1 MWVLI
6 RNIAATAAAR
16 EKESRASASNRPFMS
31 NPRRRLVAAVAA
43 ALLAVGVTLSGAAT
57 AVTDPVNGPYPQVH
71 GEMVTG
77 IPSTPSCT
85 DTVVSGYRFHNTAYG
100 SDAPFT
106 GDYVPTCA
114 GPWSKVVLTM
124 SANVHTGTQ
133 FDRIGD
139 VLIGGVEMLHMTTPE
154 GEAGETD
161 WTIQRDVTAYSS
173 VLTMRQPT
181 YFIIGNQTDSTYTGD
196 FYGTLSLTFYGTDAT
211 NPVPAGPDEVLGLN
225 AAVNRGLPT
234 RSGDQPVT
242 SAVTIPVNTTTLTAE
257 VFASGHGAEEEDWW
271 NAPFACFT
279 GGIPYREVGISID
292 GQLAGIAP
300 VYPTIYT
307 GGYGPDFWRPIPS
320 PRALNLRPYVFDLSP
335 WIGELTDGDPHTFAI
350 AAIGQGGC
358 AGYWFLG
365 GNLLVT
371 TNKANRGRTTGTITS
386 YGAPAQPT
394 STSLGQQSN
403 TASDRTT
410 SAHHLD
416 VVGSIRPAG
425 AKVPTTVH
433 VAEDMSNTATDATLD
448 LVSDWTWDSST
459 TRTTGAATST
469 SSQHS
474 TYELIR
480 TGPTWSLT
488 DNQDTTSTD
497 GGATR
502 TTSLRDSMNTAGPV
516 IGITGLVG
524 ASQESWRYSTSEGLC
539 VDHELASAVQNTV
552 VDTVSNS
559 CGPLP
564 ANP

>member
-1 MWVLI
+1 ML
-6 RNIAATAAAR
+6 TA
-16 EKESRASASNRPFMS
+16 
-31 NPRRRLVAAVAA
+31 RRRLVAATSAAVLIAGA
-43 ALLAVGVTLSGAAT
+43 ALAGAAS
-57 AVTDPVNGPYPQVH
+57 AVTDPINGPDPQVH

-77 IPSTPSCT
+77 IPATPACT
-85 DTVVSGYRFHNTAYG
+85 DTIVRNYRFHNTAYG

-106 GDYVPTCA
+106 GNYVPTCR

-139 VLIGGVEMLHMTTPE
+139 VLIGGVAMLHMTTPE

-173 VLTMRQPT
+173 ILGATQPT

-196 FYGTLSLTFYGTDAT
+196 FYGTLSLTFYATDAKT
-211 NPVPAGPDEVLGLN
+211 PAAVTPDKVIGLN

-234 RSGDQPVT
+234 RSGDKPVN
-242 SAVTIPVNTTTLTAE
+242 SSVVIPVNTTSLTAE

-271 NAPFACFT
+271 NAPFACAS

-292 GQLAGIAP
+292 GKLAGVAP
-300 VYPTIYT
+300 VFPTIYT

-320 PRALNLRPYVFDLSP
+320 PRTYNLRPYVFDLSP
-335 WIGELTDGDPHTFAI
+335 WIGRLTDGYPHTFGVAT
-350 AAIGQGGC
+350 IGQGGC

-365 GNLLVT
+365 ANLLVS
-371 TNKANRGRTTGTITS
+371 TNKASRGRTTGSITS
-386 YGAPAQPT
+386 YGVPAQPT
-394 STSLGQQSN
+394 NTTLGQQGN

-416 VVGSIRPAG
+416 VVGTIRPAG
-425 AKVPTTVH
+425 AKSPTTIH
-433 VAEDMSNTATDATLD
+433 VVEDMTNTANDAALD
-448 LVSDWTWDSST
+448 VDADWTWSSST
-459 TRTTGAATST
+459 TRTTGSATWT
-469 SSQHS
+469 SSQQS

-488 DNQDTTSTD
+488 DNQDTSVTS
-497 GGATR
+497 GGVTK

-516 IGITGLVG
+516 VGITGLVG
-524 ASQESWRYSTSEGLC
+524 ASQESWKYSTSDGLC
-539 VDHELASAVQNTV
+539 VDHELAAAVQNTV
-552 VDTVSNS
+552 LDTVGNS
-559 CGPLP
+559 CGTTPST
-564 ANP
+564 

>member
-1 MWVLI
+1 M
-6 RNIAATAAAR
+6 
-16 EKESRASASNRPFMS
+16 P
-31 NPRRRLVAAVAA
+31 NPRRRLVAAAA
-43 ALLAVGVTLSGAAT
+43 AVILATGATVAAT
-57 AVTDPVNGPYPQVH
+57 ATAATDPYPQVH

-85 DTVVSGYRFHNTAYG
+85 DTIVTNYRFHNTAYG

-106 GDYVPTCA
+106 GDYVPTCS

-139 VLIGGVEMLHMTTPE
+139 VLIGGIEMLHMTTPE

-173 VLTMRQPT
+173 ILGTRQPT

-196 FYGTLSLTFYGTDAT
+196 FYGTLSLTFYATDAKT
-211 NPVPAGPDEVLGLN
+211 PAAVVPDQVVGLN
-225 AAVNRGLPT
+225 SAVNRGLPT

-242 SAVTIPVNTTTLTAE
+242 STVTLPVDMTSLTGE
-257 VFASGHGAEEEDWW
+257 VFASGHGSEEEDWW
-271 NAPFACFT
+271 NAPFACAS

-300 VYPTIYT
+300 VFPTIYT

-320 PRALNLRPYVFDLSP
+320 PRTYNLRPYVFDLSP
-335 WIGELTDGDPHTFAI
+335 WIGRLTDGDPHTFGI

-358 AGYWFLG
+358 SGYWFLG
-365 GNLLVT
+365 GNLLIT
-371 TNKANRGRTTGTITS
+371 TNKANHGRTTGAITS
-386 YGAPAQPT
+386 YAALAAPT

-416 VVGSIRPAG
+416 VVASLRPAG
-425 AKVPTTVH
+425 AKTATTIH
-433 VAEDMSNTATDATLD
+433 VVEDMTNAATDAALD
-448 LVSDWTWDSST
+448 VDSDWTWNSST
-459 TRTTGAATST
+459 TRTTGTKTWS
-469 SSQHS
+469 SSQSS

-488 DNQDTTSTD
+488 DNQDTSVTD
-497 GGATR
+497 NGVTR

-516 IGITGLVG
+516 VGITGLVG
-524 ASQESWRYSTSEGLC
+524 ASQESWKYSTSDGLC

-552 VDTVSNS
+552 VDTVSTS
-559 CGPLP
+559 CGSLP
-564 ANP
+564 AAP

>member
-1 MWVLI
+1 MPHL
-6 RNIAATAAAR
+6 
-16 EKESRASASNRPFMS
+16 
-31 NPRRRLVAAVAA
+31 RRRLVAAASA
-43 ALLAVGVTLSGAAT
+43 ALLAVGATLAGAAT

-85 DTVVSGYRFHNTAYG
+85 DTIVTGFRFHNTAYG
-100 SDAPFT
+100 GDAPFT
-106 GDYVPTCA
+106 GDYVPTCS

-173 VLTMRQPT
+173 ILGTRQPT
-181 YFIIGNQTDSTYTGD
+181 YFIIGNQTDGTYTGD
-196 FYGTLSLTFYGTDAT
+196 FYGSLSLTFYSTDAT
-211 NPVPAGPDEVLGLN
+211 TPAATAPDQVIGLN
-225 AAVNRGLPT
+225 SAVNRGLPT
-234 RSGDQPVT
+234 RGGDQPVT
-242 SAVTIPVNTTTLTAE
+242 SSAILPVNTTSLTAE
-257 VFASGHGAEEEDWW
+257 VFASGHGSEEEDWW
-271 NAPFACFT
+271 NAPFACLS

-292 GQLAGIAP
+292 GRLAGIAP

-335 WIGELTDGDPHTFAI
+335 WIGQLTDGDAHTFAV
-350 AAIGQGGC
+350 ATIGQGGC
-358 AGYWFLG
+358 DGYWFLG
-365 GNLLVT
+365 ANLLLT
-371 TNKANRGRTTGTITS
+371 TNKANHGRTTGAITS
-386 YGAPAQPT
+386 YDAPAQPT
-394 STSLGQQSN
+394 NTTLGQQGN

-425 AKVPTTVH
+425 AKLPTSVH
-433 VAEDMSNTATDATLD
+433 VVEDMTNTATDATLD
-448 LVSDWTWDSST
+448 VDSDWTWDSSA
-459 TRTTGAATST
+459 TRTTGTSSWS

-488 DNQDTTSTD
+488 DNQDTSTVD
-497 GGATR
+497 NGVTH

-524 ASQESWRYSTSEGLC
+524 ASQESWKYSTSDGLC

-552 VDTVSNS
+552 LDTVSTS
-559 CGPLP
+559 CG
-564 ANP
+564 ANPVAALG